1 MAEPSQSAQASLD
14 APLTAEPDGWDD
26 NDSSIDVT
34 SLASST
40 TSITDTIRKHREE
53 NGRTYHKYKE
63 EMQLTPFWFKTSITW
78 EQIEQDRL
86 DLQHQMFYI
95 TFGEKLFLSPAGQNQ
110 QLHRVLDAGTG
121 TGIWAIDFGKSST
134 DEHPETEVLGIDLSP
149 IQPSFI
155 PANLAFQ
162 IDDLEEN
169 WNFSSKFDFIYTRM
183 LTGSF
188 TNWPRFFEQSFA
200 NLNPGGYI
208 ELADSCFP
216 MRTDDNSFPPDSALK
231 KWCDL
236 LTEGCAA
243 AGRPIDSAKHY
254 KSQLEAAG
262 FENVVEVQYRWP
274 MGRWPK
280 DKKAK
285 ELGTWGL
292 ANVYGGLESI
302 CLAVFTRVLGWTKE
316 EIDVFLIDVRKELKD
331 PKIHSYG
338 PIYVVYG
345 QKPVEK

>member
-1 MAEPSQSAQASLD
+1 MAEPSESAQAPLD

-26 NDSSIDVT
+26 NDSSIEVT

-63 EMQLTPFWFKTSITW
+63 E
-78 EQIEQDRL
+78 
-86 DLQHQMFYI
+86 
-95 TFGEKLFLSPAGQNQ
+95 
-110 QLHRVLDAGTG
+110 
-121 TGIWAIDFGKSST
+121 T

-162 IDDLEEN
+162 IDDLEES

-188 TNWPRFFEQSFA
+188 TNWPKFFEQSFA

-236 LTEGCAA
+236 LVEGCAA
-243 AGRPIDSAKHY
+243 VGRPIDSAMHY

-262 FENVVEVQYRWP
+262 FVNVVEVQYRWP
-274 MGRWPK
+274 MGRWPT

-316 EIDVFLIDVRKELKD
+316 EVDIFLIDVRKELKD